1 MFESI
6 YKKDVW
12 GIVKSV
18 ISDIFMAVV
27 YTIILFILY
36 CLVFGYKPYIVLSDS
51 MTPTFARGDCVF
63 VKKQNA
69 YKVGDIITYT
79 TDGGKTYVTHRVV
92 AVNESNNSYQTKG
105 DANNSPDGYKSTS
118 QIAGKVGF
126 WITDLGTVYDFF
138 AENWQFILGL
148 IAVGYGIYAV
158 VANELEQ
165 MKYPY
170 FYEREE

>member
-36 CLVFGYKPYIVLSDS
+36 CLVFGYKPYIVLSYS
-51 MTPTFARGDCVF
+51 MTPTFTKGDCVF
-63 VKKQNA
+63 VKKQPT

-79 TDGGKTYVTHRVV
+79 TDGGNTYVTHRVV
-92 AVNESNNSYQTKG
+92 AVNESSNTYQTQG
-105 DANNSPDGYKSTS
+105 DANNSPDGYKSID

-158 VANELEQ
+158 VTNELEQ